1 MKIDMDGRKQLAA
14 KLQAARKD
22 VMVRLRKAR
31 VECAEDLLTT
41 SIPFT
46 PMSADVGAGELRR
59 SGYADH
65 VSLPDTSIV
74 GFSDPKAPIVHE
86 RLAREDGSPIQ
97 YTTPGT
103 QAKFLETP
111 FLANRRRYAN
121 YMIDQAKRGL
131 NV

>member
-1 MKIDMDGRKQLAA
+1 MKVKVEGRKQLAA
-14 KLQAARKD
+14 KLQSARKD
-22 VMVRLRKAR
+22 VGVRLRKAR

-41 SIPFT
+41 SIPVT
-46 PMSADVGAGELRR
+46 PMSAEVGAGELRR

-74 GFSDPKAPIVHE
+74 GFSDPIAIYVHE

-97 YTTPGT
+97 YTTSGT
-103 QAKFLETP
+103 GPKFLEGP

-121 YMIDQAKRGL
+121 YMIDEARKGL